1 MGLDEWRARID
12 EIDRQLLRLLNQRAQ
27 LSLEIGRAKRESGE
41 SVLVPEREQEIL
53 DELARLNPGPLPPG
67 AIRAIW
73 SEVLSA
79 SRGLQRPFRAAYL
92 GPQGTNT
99 HLAALRHFGSSAEL
113 LSARGI
119 PEVFDEVERGRAD
132 VGVVPIE
139 NSSEGVV
146 NHTLDGLID
155 SELLICGEVSLEI
168 HHHLL
173 SRATD
178 LGDIKRVF
186 SHPQALAQC
195 RGWLNRHLPDAEV
208 VEMASTSAAAEQA
221 ALDAATA
228 AVASELA
235 GRLHGITLL
244 RERIEDHANNVT
256 RFLVIGRRAA
266 GRTGRDKT
274 SVLFSIR
281 DEVGTLYRILEP
293 FATAR
298 LSLTKIESRPT
309 RRRPWEYVF
318 FVDFEGHR
326 DDPVTQGVLAAVR
339 ERCLFLKVLGSYP
352 AALEVARS

>member
-1 MGLDEWRARID
+1 M
-12 EIDRQLLRLLNQRAQ
+12 
-27 LSLEIGRAKRESGE
+27 
-41 SVLVPEREQEIL
+41 
-53 DELARLNPGPLPPG
+53 
-67 AIRAIW
+67 
-73 SEVLSA
+73 
-79 SRGLQRPFRAAYL
+79 AYL
-92 GPQGTNT
+92 GPAGTNT
-99 HLAALRHFGSSAEL
+99 HLAALRHFGSSADL

-119 PEVFDEVERGRAD
+119 AEVFEEVERGRAD

-173 SRATD
+173 SRAAD

-195 RGWLNRHLPDAEV
+195 RGWLTRHLPDAEA

-221 ALDAATA
+221 ALDACDRGDR
-228 AVASELA
+228 ERA
-235 GRLHGITLL
+235 GRRAPRVPAV
-244 RERIEDHANNVT
+244 RERIEDYANNVT
-256 RFLVIGRRAA
+256 RFLVIGRRAV

-298 LSLTKIESRPT
+298 LSLTKIESWPT

-352 AALEVARS
+352 RGVPPHPMSTALRAW

>member
-12 EIDRQLLRLLNQRAQ
+12 EIDRQLLRLLSQRAE
-27 LSLEIGRAKRESGE
+27 LSLEIGRAKRQAGE
-41 SVLVPEREQEIL
+41 PVLVPEREQEIL
-53 DELARLNPGPLPPG
+53 DELTRLNSGPLPPG
-67 AIRAIW
+67 AVRAIW
-73 SEVLSA
+73 SEILSA

-99 HLAALRHFGSSAEL
+99 HLAAVRQFGSSAEFVPVR
-113 LSARGI
+113 SI

-132 VGVVPIE
+132 VGMVPIE

-155 SELLICGEVSLEI
+155 SELLICGEASLEI
-168 HHHLL
+168 HHNLL
-173 SRATD
+173 SRAAELAD
-178 LGDIKRVF
+178 VKRVF

-208 VEMASTSAAAEQA
+208 VEMTSTSAAAEQA
-221 ALDAATA
+221 ALDASTA
-228 AVASELA
+228 AIASELA
-235 GRLHGITLL
+235 GQLYRVPAL
-244 RERIEDHANNVT
+244 RERIEDYANNVT
-256 RFLVIGRRAA
+256 RFLAIGRRAA

-274 SVLFSIR
+274 SILFSIR
-281 DEVGTLYRILEP
+281 DEVGTLHRILEP
-293 FATAR
+293 FASAR

-318 FVDFEGHR
+318 FVDFLGHR

-352 AALEVARS
+352 VMA

>member
-1 MGLDEWRARID
+1 MGLDEWRTRID
-12 EIDRQLLRLLNQRAQ
+12 DIDRQLLRLLSQRAE

-41 SVLVPEREQEIL
+41 PVLVPEREQEIL
-53 DELARLNPGPLPPG
+53 DELARLNSGPLPTG
-67 AIRAIW
+67 AVRAIW
-73 SEVLSA
+73 SEILSA
-79 SRGLQRPFRAAYL
+79 SRGLQRPFRVAYL
-92 GPQGTNT
+92 GPQGTYT
-99 HLAALRHFGSSAEL
+99 HLAALRHFGSSAEFL
-113 LSARGI
+113 PVRGI

-155 SELLICGEVSLEI
+155 SELLICGEASLEI
-168 HHHLL
+168 HHNLL
-173 SRATD
+173 SRAGD
-178 LGDIKRVF
+178 LADVKRVF

-195 RGWLNRHLPDAEV
+195 RGWLNRNVPDAEV
-208 VEMASTSAAAEQA
+208 VEMTSTSAAVEQT
-221 ALDAATA
+221 ALDPTTA
-228 AVASELA
+228 AIASELA
-235 GRLHGITLL
+235 GQLYRVPAL
-244 RERIEDHANNVT
+244 RERIEDYANNVT
-256 RFLVIGRRAA
+256 RFLAIGRRAA

-274 SVLFSIR
+274 SILFSIR
-281 DEVGTLYRILEP
+281 DEVGTLHRILEP
-293 FATAR
+293 FASAR

-352 AALEVARS
+352 VMA

>member
-12 EIDRQLLRLLNQRAQ
+12 EIDRHLLRLLNQRAE

-41 SVLVPEREQEIL
+41 PIFVPEREQEIL
-53 DELARLNPGPLPPG
+53 DELARLNPGPLAAG
-67 AIRAIW
+67 AIRSIW
-73 SEVLSA
+73 SEILSV
-79 SRGLQRPFRAAYL
+79 SRSLQRPFRVAYF
-92 GPQGTNT
+92 GPQGTYT
-99 HLAALRHFGSSAEL
+99 HMAALRHFGSSAEFL
-113 LSARGI
+113 AVRGI
-119 PEVFDEVERGRAD
+119 PDVFEEVERGRAD

-155 SELLICGEVSLEI
+155 SELLICGEASIEI

-173 SRATD
+173 SRAAE
-178 LGDIKRVF
+178 LGDVKRVF

-195 RGWLNRHLPDAEV
+195 RGWLGRNLPDAEI
-208 VEMASTSAAAEQA
+208 VEIQSTSTGVEQA
-221 ALDAATA
+221 LLDAATA

-235 GRLHGITLL
+235 GHLYRIPAL
-244 RERIEDHANNVT
+244 RERIEDYANNVT

-281 DEVGTLYRILEP
+281 DEVGTLHRILEP

-352 AALEVARS
+352 VLA

>member
-12 EIDRQLLRLLNQRAQ
+12 EIDRQLLRLLSQRAE

-41 SVLVPEREQEIL
+41 PVLVPQREQETL
-53 DELARLNPGPLPPG
+53 DDLARLNPGPLPAG

-79 SRGLQRPFRAAYL
+79 SRGLQRPFRVSYL
-92 GPQGTNT
+92 GPPGTNT
-99 HLAALRHFGSSAEL
+99 HLAALRHVGSSAEFVPV
-113 LSARGI
+113 RGI
-119 PEVFDEVERGRAD
+119 AEVFEEVERGRAE
-132 VGVVPIE
+132 VGLVPIE
-139 NSSEGVV
+139 NSTEGVV

-173 SRATD
+173 SRAAD
-178 LGDIKRVF
+178 LGEIKRVF
-186 SHPQALAQC
+186 SHAQALAQC
-195 RGWLNRHLPDAEV
+195 RGWLGRHLPDADV
-208 VEMASTSAAAEQA
+208 VEMPSTAIAAEQA
-221 ALDAATA
+221 VLDASTA

-235 GRLHGITLL
+235 GRLYRLPPL

-256 RFLVIGRRAA
+256 RFLVIGRQAS

-274 SVLFSIR
+274 SILFSIR
-281 DEVGTLYRILEP
+281 DEVGTLHRILEP
-293 FATAR
+293 FASAR

-352 AALEVARS
+352 IAA

>member
-12 EIDRQLLRLLNQRAQ
+12 GIDRQLLRLLNQRAE

-41 SVLVPEREQEIL
+41 PILVPEREQEIL

-73 SEVLSA
+73 TEVLSA
-79 SRGLQRPFRAAYL
+79 SRRLQRPFRVAYL
-92 GPQGTNT
+92 GPPGTNT
-99 HLAALRHFGSSAEL
+99 HMAALRHFGSGAEL
-113 LSARGI
+113 LPARGI
-119 PEVFDEVERGRAD
+119 PEVFEEVERGRAD
-132 VGVVPIE
+132 VGMVPIE

-155 SELLICGEVSLEI
+155 SELLICGEVSIDI

-173 SRATD
+173 SRAPD

-195 RGWLNRHLPDAEV
+195 RGWLNRHLPNAEV
-208 VEMASTSAAAEQA
+208 VEMASTSLAAEQA

-235 GRLHGITLL
+235 GRLHGIPAL
-244 RERIEDHANNVT
+244 RERIEDYANNVT
-256 RFLVIGRRAA
+256 RFLAIGRRAV

-352 AALEVARS
+352 AAA

>member
-1 MGLDEWRARID
+1 MGLDEWRTRID
-12 EIDRQLLRLLNQRAQ
+12 EIDRQLLRLLSQRAEV
-27 LSLEIGRAKRESGE
+27 SLEIGRAKRESGE
-41 SVLVPEREQEIL
+41 PVLVPEREQEIL

-67 AIRAIW
+67 AIRSIW
-73 SEVLSA
+73 SEILSA
-79 SRGLQRPFRAAYL
+79 SRGLQRPFRVGYL

-99 HLAALRHFGSSAEL
+99 HLAALRHFGSSAEFL
-113 LSARGI
+113 PARGI
-119 PEVFDEVERGRAD
+119 PEVFEEVERGRAD

-155 SELLICGEVSLEI
+155 SELLICGEAALEI
-168 HHHLL
+168 HHNLL
-173 SRATD
+173 SRAAD
-178 LGDIKRVF
+178 LGAIKRVF

-195 RGWLNRHLPDAEV
+195 RGWLGRFLPDAEV
-208 VEMASTSAAAEQA
+208 VEMPSTSAAAEQA
-221 ALDAATA
+221 ALDPTAA

-235 GRLHGITLL
+235 GQLYRVPALQ
-244 RERIEDHANNVT
+244 ERIEDYANNVT

-274 SVLFSIR
+274 SILFSIR

-352 AALEVARS
+352 VLV

>member
-12 EIDRQLLRLLNQRAQ
+12 EIDRQLLRLLNQRAE

-41 SVLVPEREQEIL
+41 SILVPEREQGIL
-53 DELARLNPGPLPPG
+53 DELVRLNPGPLP
-67 AIRAIW
+67 AVSVRAIW

-79 SRGLQRPFRAAYL
+79 SRGLQRPFRVAYL
-92 GPQGTNT
+92 GPRGTNT
-99 HLAALRHFGSSAEL
+99 HLAALRHFGSSTEL
-113 LSARGI
+113 LAGRTI
-119 PEVFDEVERGRAD
+119 ADVFEEVERELAD
-132 VGVVPIE
+132 VGIVPIE

-155 SELLICGEVSLEI
+155 SDLLICGEVSLEI

-173 SRATD
+173 SRARD
-178 LGDIKRVF
+178 LGDVKRVF

-195 RGWLNRHLPDAEV
+195 RGWISRYLPDAAVE
-208 VEMASTSAAAEQA
+208 EMASTSTAAEQA
-221 ALDAATA
+221 ALDETVA

-235 GRLHGITLL
+235 GQLYRIPTL
-244 RERIEDHANNVT
+244 RERIEDYANNVT
-256 RFLVIGRRAA
+256 RFVVIGRRAA

-274 SVLFSIR
+274 SILFSIR

-352 AALEVARS
+352 VAAA

>member
-12 EIDRQLLRLLNQRAQ
+12 DIDRQLLRLLNQRAE
-27 LSLEIGRAKRESGE
+27 LSLEIGCAKRESGE
-41 SVLVPEREQEIL
+41 AVLVPEREQEIL
-53 DELARLNPGPLPPG
+53 EELARLNPGPLSGG
-67 AIRAIW
+67 AVRSIW
-73 SEVLSA
+73 SEILSA
-79 SRGLQRPFRAAYL
+79 SRGLQQSFRVAYF
-92 GPQGTNT
+92 GPQGTYT
-99 HLAALRHFGSSAEL
+99 HLAALRHFGSSAEFL
-113 LSARGI
+113 PVRSI
-119 PEVFDEVERGRAD
+119 SEVFEEVERGRAD

-155 SELLICGEVSLEI
+155 SELLICGEASLEI
-168 HHHLL
+168 HHNLL
-173 SRATD
+173 SLAGNLD
-178 LGDIKRVF
+178 AVKRVF

-195 RGWLNRHLPDAEV
+195 RGWLGRHLPDAEV
-208 VEMASTSAAAEQA
+208 VEMQSTSTAVEQA
-221 ALDAATA
+221 VLDAATA

-235 GRLHGITLL
+235 GHLYRVPVLCD
-244 RERIEDHANNVT
+244 RIEDYANNVT
-256 RFLVIGRRAA
+256 RFLVMGRRAA

-274 SVLFSIR
+274 SILFSIR

-318 FVDFEGHR
+318 FVDFQGHR

-352 AALEVARS
+352 VLG

>member
-1 MGLDEWRARID
+1 MGLDEWRTRID
-12 EIDRQLLRLLNQRAQ
+12 DIDRQLLRLLSQRAE

-41 SVLVPEREQEIL
+41 PVLVPEREQEIL
-53 DELARLNPGPLPPG
+53 DELARLNPGPLPAG
-67 AIRAIW
+67 AVRRIW
-73 SEVLSA
+73 SRSCRLPRSPAPVSA
-79 SRGLQRPFRAAYL
+79 VSIL
-92 GPQGTNT
+92 GPQAPT
-99 HLAALRHFGSSAEL
+99 HLAALRHFGSSAEFL
-113 LSARGI
+113 PVRGI

-155 SELLICGEVSLEI
+155 SELLICGEASLEI
-168 HHHLL
+168 HHNLL
-173 SRATD
+173 SRAGD
-178 LGDIKRVF
+178 LADVKRVF

-195 RGWLNRHLPDAEV
+195 RGWLNRNVPDAEV
-208 VEMASTSAAAEQA
+208 VEMTSTSAAAEQT
-221 ALDAATA
+221 ALDPTTA
-228 AVASELA
+228 AIATELA
-235 GRLHGITLL
+235 GQLYRVPAL
-244 RERIEDHANNVT
+244 RERIEDYANNVT
-256 RFLVIGRRAA
+256 RFLAIGRRAA

-274 SVLFSIR
+274 SILFSIR
-281 DEVGTLYRILEP
+281 DEVGTLHRILEP
-293 FATAR
+293 FASAR

-352 AALEVARS
+352 VMA

>member
-12 EIDRQLLRLLNQRAQ
+12 EIDRQLLRLLNQRAE
-27 LSLEIGRAKRESGE
+27 LSLEIGRAKRETGE
-41 SVLVPEREQEIL
+41 PVHVPEREQGIL
-53 DELARLNPGPLPPG
+53 EELDRLNPGPLAGG

-73 SEVLSA
+73 SEILSA
-79 SRGLQRPFRAAYL
+79 SRSLQRPFRVAYF
-92 GPQGTNT
+92 GPQGTYT
-99 HLAALRHFGSSAEL
+99 HMAALRHFGSAAEL
-113 LSARGI
+113 LPVRGI
-119 PEVFDEVERGRAD
+119 PDVFEEVERGRAD

-168 HHHLL
+168 HHNLL
-173 SRATD
+173 SKAGD
-178 LGDIKRVF
+178 LGDIKRVY

-195 RGWLNRHLPDAEV
+195 RGWLARHLPDAEV
-208 VEMASTSAAAEQA
+208 VEIASTSAAAEQV
-221 ALDAATA
+221 ALDSTAA
-228 AVASELA
+228 AVASDLA
-235 GRLHGITLL
+235 SKLSRVPAL

-256 RFLVIGRRAA
+256 RFLVIGRRPA

-274 SVLFSIR
+274 SILFSIR

-318 FVDFEGHR
+318 FVYFDDHR
-326 DDPVTQGVLAAVR
+326 DDPATQGVLADVR
-339 ERCLFLKVLGSYP
+339 ERSLCAKVRGSYP
-352 AALEVARS
+352 VLA

>member
-12 EIDRQLLRLLNQRAQ
+12 EIDRQLLRLLSQRAE

-41 SVLVPEREQEIL
+41 PVLVPQREQEIL
-53 DELARLNPGPLPPG
+53 EELARLNPGPLPAG

-79 SRGLQRPFRAAYL
+79 SRCLQRPFRVSYL
-92 GPQGTNT
+92 GPPGTNT
-99 HLAALRHFGSSAEL
+99 HLAALRHFGSSAEFL
-113 LSARGI
+113 PVRGI
-119 PEVFDEVERGRAD
+119 AEVFEEVERGRAE
-132 VGVVPIE
+132 VGLVPIE
-139 NSSEGVV
+139 NSTEGVV

-173 SRATD
+173 SRAAD
-178 LGDIKRVF
+178 LGEIKRVF

-195 RGWLNRHLPDAEV
+195 RGWLGRHLPDADV
-208 VEMASTSAAAEQA
+208 VEMPSTSIAAEQA
-221 ALDAATA
+221 VLDASTA

-235 GRLHGITLL
+235 GQLYRLQPL
-244 RERIEDHANNVT
+244 RERIEDHANNRT
-256 RFLVIGRRAA
+256 RFLAIGRQAA

-274 SVLFSIR
+274 SILFSIR
-281 DEVGTLYRILEP
+281 DEVGTLHRILEP
-293 FATAR
+293 FASAR

-352 AALEVARS
+352 IAV

>member
-12 EIDRQLLRLLNQRAQ
+12 EIDRQLLRLLNQRAE
-27 LSLEIGRAKRESGE
+27 LSLEIGRAKRQASEP
-41 SVLVPEREQEIL
+41 VLVPEREQEIL
-53 DELARLNPGPLPPG
+53 DELTRLNAGPLTAG

-73 SEVLSA
+73 SEILSA
-79 SRGLQRPFRAAYL
+79 SRSLQRPFRVAYL
-92 GPQGTNT
+92 GPQGTYT
-99 HLAALRHFGSSAEL
+99 HLAAVRQFGASAEFVP
-113 LSARGI
+113 ARTI
-119 PEVFDEVERGRAD
+119 PDVFDEVERGRAD

-155 SELLICGEVSLEI
+155 SELLICGEASLEI
-168 HHHLL
+168 HHNLL
-173 SRATD
+173 SRAAD
-178 LGDIKRVF
+178 LADVKRVF

-195 RGWLNRHLPDAEV
+195 RGWLAQHLPDAQV

-221 ALDAATA
+221 ALDASTA
-228 AVASELA
+228 AIAGELA
-235 GRLHGITLL
+235 GELYRVPAL
-244 RERIEDHANNVT
+244 RERIEDYANNVT
-256 RFLVIGRRAA
+256 RFLAIGRRPV

-274 SVLFSIR
+274 SILFSIR
-281 DEVGTLYRILEP
+281 DEVGTLHRILEP
-293 FATAR
+293 FASAR

-318 FVDFEGHR
+318 FVDFQGHR

-352 AALEVARS
+352 VMAA

>member
-12 EIDRQLLRLLNQRAQ
+12 EIDRQLLRLLNQRAE
-27 LSLEIGRAKRESGE
+27 LSLEIGRAKRASGE
-41 SVLVPEREQEIL
+41 PVFVPEREQEIL
-53 DELARLNPGPLPPG
+53 DELVRLNPGPLSSG
-67 AIRAIW
+67 AIRSFW

-79 SRGLQRPFRAAYL
+79 SRTLQRAFRVAYL

-99 HLAALRHFGSSAEL
+99 HLAALRYFGSSAEFVPV
-113 LSARGI
+113 RGI
-119 PEVFDEVERGRAD
+119 PEVFEEVERGRAD

-155 SELLICGEVSLEI
+155 SELLICGEASLEI
-168 HHHLL
+168 HHNLL
-173 SRATD
+173 SRAAD
-178 LGDIKRVF
+178 LGDVKRVF

-195 RGWLNRHLPDAEV
+195 RGWLGRYLPDAEV
-208 VEMASTSAAAEQA
+208 VEMPSTSVAAEQA
-221 ALDAATA
+221 ALDVGAA
-228 AVASELA
+228 AVATELA
-235 GRLHGITLL
+235 GQLYRLPAL
-244 RERIEDHANNVT
+244 RERIEDYANNVT
-256 RFLVIGRRAA
+256 RFLVMGRRAA

-274 SVLFSIR
+274 SILFSIR

-326 DDPVTQGVLAAVR
+326 DDPLTQGVLAAVR

-352 AALEVARS
+352 VLA

>member
-12 EIDRQLLRLLNQRAQ
+12 EIDRQLLRLLSQRAE

-41 SVLVPEREQEIL
+41 PVLVPQREQEIL
-53 DELARLNPGPLPPG
+53 EELARLNPGPLSAG

-79 SRGLQRPFRAAYL
+79 SRCLQRPFRVSYL
-92 GPQGTNT
+92 GPPGTNT
-99 HLAALRHFGSSAEL
+99 HLAALRHFGSSAEFL
-113 LSARGI
+113 PVRGI
-119 PEVFDEVERGRAD
+119 AEVFEEVERGRAE
-132 VGVVPIE
+132 VGLVPIE
-139 NSSEGVV
+139 NSTEGVV

-173 SRATD
+173 SRAAD
-178 LGDIKRVF
+178 LAEIKRVF

-195 RGWLNRHLPDAEV
+195 RGWLARHLPDADV
-208 VEMASTSAAAEQA
+208 VEMPSTTVAAEQA
-221 ALDAATA
+221 VLDASTA

-235 GRLHGITLL
+235 GQLYRLQPL
-244 RERIEDHANNVT
+244 RERIEDHANNMT
-256 RFLVIGRRAA
+256 RFLVIGRQAA

-274 SVLFSIR
+274 SILFSIR
-281 DEVGTLYRILEP
+281 DEVGTLHRILEP
-293 FATAR
+293 FASAR

-352 AALEVARS
+352 IAV